1 MNQKKRSHAQMLRRV
16 AALLLF
22 LLLFIPYV
30 VEQNEQVVFTPV
42 DVQSE
47 NLPASFEGFRVLH
60 VSDLHDKDFGAR
72 FEAVAGRC
80 EAFRPDAVCITGDL
94 IDTKDMEHALG
105 FVRRLARIAPVY
117 YVPGNHER
125 QVGAQVYARLKA
137 ELSAL
142 GVRVLEDEAA
152 VIARGGEEIAV
163 VGVRDPAFDEGG
175 GIWGETEAYE
185 ARLAP
190 LRGGAPFALLLA
202 HRPEH
207 FDAYAAARYDLTLS
221 GHEHGGLVRF
231 PLVGPLVG
239 LNQGLLPRYT
249 AGLHYAD
256 SGMALNVSRGIGNNP
271 RWSRRLNNPP
281 EIVLITLHRGKT
293 DR

>member
-1 MNQKKRSHAQMLRRV
+1 MNQKRRSHARTLRRA
-16 AALLLF
+16 AALLIF
-22 LLLFIPYV
+22 LLLFVPYV
-30 VEQNEQVVFTPV
+30 IEQNDGVVFTPV

-47 NLPASFEGFRVLH
+47 NLPAAFEGFRVLH

-72 FEAVAGRC
+72 FEAIAGRC

-94 IDTKDMEHALG
+94 IDTGDMEAALR
-105 FVRRLARIAPVY
+105 FVRRLARLAPVY

-125 QVGAQVYARLKA
+125 QVGAEVYGRLKEA
-137 ELSAL
+137 LRAL

-152 VIARGGEEIAV
+152 LIARGGDEIAV
-163 VGVRDPAFDEGG
+163 VGVRDPAFDADG
-175 GIWGETEAYE
+175 GIWGATAAYE

-190 LRGGAPFALLLA
+190 LRGDAPFALLLA

-239 LNQGLLPRYT
+239 LNQGLLPRFT
-249 AGLHYAD
+249 AGLHRAEN
-256 SGMALNVSRGIGNNP
+256 GMALSVSRGIGNNP

-281 EIVLITLHRGKT
+281 EIVLVTLHAGQN
-293 DR
+293 